1 MYNFFDRII
10 YFAHHLSICNKMSI
24 SDKRDFISELY
35 DFCTYAYKRNLPN
48 YDEGQMSIIA
58 QLIIDVLPSET
69 DSDCLEQL
77 LQILESANFL
87 RGGYLICDNFLA
99 IESICIKYNLLG
111 YYINTACALEH
122 APLMSLYEKYKES
135 PLISSVQQENCQDAI
150 TACLAFIKH
159 QQDCED
165 FNSLL

>member
-1 MYNFFDRII
+1 
-10 YFAHHLSICNKMSI
+10 MSI

-35 DFCTYAYKRNLPN
+35 DFCTYTYKENLPN

-69 DSDCLEQL
+69 HSDCLEEL
-77 LQILESANFL
+77 LHILHASNFS
-87 RGGYLICDNFLA
+87 RGGHLICDNFLA
-99 IESICIKYNLLG
+99 IESICIKYNLLA
-111 YYINTACALEH
+111 YYIYTACALEH
-122 APLMSLYEKYKES
+122 VPLMPLYEKYKVS
-135 PLISSVQQENCQDAI
+135 FLIDEELQKACQDTI